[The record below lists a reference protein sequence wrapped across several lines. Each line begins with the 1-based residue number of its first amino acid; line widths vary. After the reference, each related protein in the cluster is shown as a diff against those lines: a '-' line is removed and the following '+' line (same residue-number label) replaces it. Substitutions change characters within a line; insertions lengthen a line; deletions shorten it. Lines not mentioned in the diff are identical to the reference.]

1 MTHRWRETD
10 SNLRFPAAKEM
21 NPLREAVTG
30 ATKVRL
36 QAVAYLPGTNGSN
49 PVPSS
54 AESGANHGAA
64 PGAQPVEGCEV
75 RAGHYHRVPWSCAS
89 QWIRSR
95 LRGTL
100 VPPIPRWRASGPLQ
114 AILAALARHLRYASQ
129 GPGDRRTGM
138 LVLSAVARGH
148 FH

>member
-1 MTHRWRETD
+1 MTLCSRSTPWIPLFGGRPPGRGAHIQNSPHQVARRPRGCGREV
-10 SNLRFPAAKEM
+10 FAAECAAGG
-21 NPLREAVTG
+21 R
-30 ATKVRL
+30 VRS
-36 QAVAYLPGTNGSN
+36 ACRP
-49 PVPSS
+49 PPS
-54 AESGANHGAA
+54 
-64 PGAQPVEGCEV
+64 
-75 RAGHYHRVPWSCAS
+75 VPWSCAP
-89 QWIRSR
+89 QWIRAG

-100 VPPIPRWRASGPLQ
+100 VPPTPRWRASGPLQ